1 MPTLMTDSPASRR
14 FRYFCFFS
22 GVPYSART
30 RIGPKLPAWTT
41 SPLLG
46 HAEATVSI
54 AITASMSWP
63 PWPPSASAIVIPSSP
78 CAAMS
83 LATSHG
89 YSGECAR
96 ACAPVARCF
105 SAKRRT
111 DSRNC
116 SCSGVKRKSMVIPR
130 AFPLLG
136 QGGAACAARRGG
148 SISATVPPRRLRRH
162 PSSMRRGKVLFLH
175 HDDPVDRDDAFAF
188 HDQRID
194 LAFRDRPAADEREAR
209 ERGDSLRQR
218 TQIAA
223 RQSAVAA
230 HRREALHPLD
240 HLLRVLFAHRREP
253 QRVVLVDFRE
263 RASRPDEHNRP
274 DDRIVAIA
282 DDRLG
287 EARFH
292 FLYQYDA
299 GGGDA
304 R

>member
-14 FRYFCFFS
+14 FRYFCFCS
-22 GVPYSART
+22 GVPYSAST

-41 SPLLG
+41 SALLG
-46 HAEATVSI
+46 QTEATVSI
-54 AITASMSWP
+54 AITASISAP

-83 LATSHG
+83 LATSQG

-96 ACAPVARCF
+96 ARAPVARCF

-148 SISATVPPRRLRRH
+148 SIAATVPPRRLRRH
-162 PSSMRRGKVLFLH
+162 PSSKRRGEVLFLQY
-175 HDDPVDRDDAFAF
+175 DEPVDRDDALAF
-188 HDQRID
+188 HDQGID
-194 LAFRDRPAADEREAR
+194 FAFRDRPAADERKPR

-218 TQIAA
+218 AQIAM
-223 RQSAVAA
+223 RQSAVPA
-230 HRREALHPLD
+230 HPSEALPPLG
-240 HLLRVLFAHRREP
+240 HVPRLRVAHGR
-253 QRVVLVDFRE
+253 
-263 RASRPDEHNRP
+263 
-274 DDRIVAIA
+274 
-282 DDRLG
+282 
-287 EARFH
+287 
-292 FLYQYDA
+292 
-299 GGGDA
+299 
-304 R
+304 